1 MNSLKQ
7 SDYKK
12 DEDNIMTVDKLTPLE
27 VQYQNF
33 VTLIRKSFFKWENVG
48 ETVIFS
54 VDERK
59 LQSVFPQGLVSV
71 SKFLEPIWQ
80 FISNDWSVLEGT
92 YDKVPKCLGFLAL
105 QCLISSQMQEDK
117 EFSENEYNKRLQTRL
132 GISSPQQLQKLYTK
146 YQEVFWISVKCWAEE
161 DYFTFPIPEKKSG
174 AGRFCQYPLSHT
186 LLRQRDLN
194 ELTAYFF
201 KCRLRLYDTSF
212 SDFIELVFQDSKW
225 LRSKLQQKY
234 DEDLIYKQIIQEQ
247 AFSFFQT
254 WKGEDLSKPE
264 NESERSYESQR
275 DQYQQRLIL
284 NLQQYNPDEAN
295 PNIKLVLIPKRILF
309 ELQHTDFFQKIR
321 QEEKL
326 HWPENIV
333 FFEYDTN
340 NEEGED
346 VSSLRPDTRYKVLV
360 SRHNLNHFLKQDLE
374 RLNQKTVIRLE
385 NYTVYDILFSEN
397 TDIGNHLKQFI
408 KQKHPF
414 KLSGGLK
421 LDRHIYLQGWGPRLQ
436 IFDATTK
443 ILINGNKHELENG
456 EINLQHY
463 PAGVY
468 QLKITH
474 VAPINIEIKKASTS
488 KIQPQKG
495 WQLSKDS
502 YGFSEKWD
510 ISGLQHTEIENVL
523 PVARQFLNLKR
534 KVSVSQESLSGI
546 MRYMYT
552 NKRRSSWT

>member
-59 LQSVFPQGLVSV
+59 LQSVFPQGLGSV

-105 QCLISSQMQEDK
+105 QCLVASQMQE
-117 EFSENEYNKRLQTRL
+117 EEGFSENQYNKRLETKL
-132 GISSPQQLQKLYTK
+132 GVSDTQLQKLYDK
-146 YQEVFWISVKCWAEE
+146 YQENFWESVQLWAEE
-161 DYFTFPIPEKKSG
+161 DYFIFPIPDRKSG
-174 AGRFCQYPLSHT
+174 SGRFRQYPLSHT

-194 ELTAYFF
+194 ELTAYFIE
-201 KCRLRLYDTSF
+201 CGLRSDTSF
-212 SDFIELVFQDSKW
+212 TDFIDLVFQQPK
-225 LRSKLQQKY
+225 LRTEIRSKYNEAKFY
-234 DEDLIYKQIIQEQ
+234 EQIIQAQ

-284 NLQQYNPDEAN
+284 NLQQYNPDEDN
-295 PNIKLVLIPKRILF
+295 PNIKLVLIPKRISF
-309 ELQHTDFFQKIR
+309 DLQHTDFFQKIPQER
-321 QEEKL
+321 QL
-326 HWPENIV
+326 HLRENII

-340 NEEGED
+340 NEEGEA
-346 VSSLRPDTRYKVLV
+346 VSFLRPDTRYKVLV

-374 RLNQKTVIRLE
+374 HLNQKTVIRLE

-397 TDIGNHLKQFI
+397 TDIGDRLKKFI

-443 ILINGNKHELENG
+443 IFINDNKHELENG

-463 PAGVY
+463 TVGVY

-495 WQLSKDS
+495 WELSKDS

-523 PVARQFLNLKR
+523 PVARQFLDLKR
-534 KVSVSQESLSGI
+534 KVHVSQESLSGV
-546 MRYMYT
+546 MRYTYT
-552 NKRRSSWT
+552 NKRRRTWT